1 MRTKKQTL
9 TEQELEI
16 MKVVWQLERATVRE
30 VYEELRKQRPL
41 AYTTVMTMMNI
52 LEQKNHL
59 EKWREDRAFVYKAT
73 QPKSRVVTEMVQD
86 LLDRV
91 FNGSAEPLVLHL
103 VNERKLSE
111 KELQKIAKMVKD
123 AS

>member
-1 MRTKKQTL
+1 MRARKQTL

-16 MKVVWQLERATVRE
+16 MKVIWHLDRATVRE

-41 AYTTVMTMMNI
+41 AYTTVITMMNI
-52 LEQKNHL
+52 LEQKQHL
-59 EKWREDRAFVYKAT
+59 EKWRQDRAYVYRAT
-73 QPKSRVVTEMVQD
+73 QPKSRVVSEMVQD

-91 FNGSAEPLVLHL
+91 FNGAAEPLVMHL
-103 VNERKLSE
+103 VEERKLSE

-123 AS
+123 AK